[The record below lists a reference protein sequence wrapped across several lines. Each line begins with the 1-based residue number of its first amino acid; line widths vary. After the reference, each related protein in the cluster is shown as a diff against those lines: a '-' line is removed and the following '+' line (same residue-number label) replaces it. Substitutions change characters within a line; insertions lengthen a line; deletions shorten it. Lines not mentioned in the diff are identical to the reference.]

1 MSKTLT
7 PVIVGTTYLYRSL
20 SKRLLRQY
28 DSHCQNA
35 LCKLVCKSM
44 HSQFFHV
51 MGDTAQSRSSP
62 YRGWLRRS
70 LPATTCFDFFMS
82 WETQHRAA
90 VAPTGGSYDAHCL
103 QRHIVSMH
111 ATRATGHRAAM
122 CKTAPCT
129 PYSPVRLG
137 AWILWGFCEASP
149 SCASCMVVEAC
160 STTCFRLWGFC
171 KASPRCA

>member
-1 MSKTLT
+1 MT
-7 PVIVGTTYLYRSL
+7 VIVKTPFANLFA
-20 SKRLLRQY
+20 
-28 DSHCQNA
+28 N
-35 LCKLVCKSM
+35 LCT
-44 HSQFFHV
+44 HN
-51 MGDTAQSRSSP
+51 
-62 YRGWLRRS
+62 
-70 LPATTCFDFFMS
+70 FFMS
-82 WETQHRAA
+82 WETQPRAA
-90 VAPTGGSYDAHCL
+90 VAPTGDGCDAHCL

-160 STTCFRLWGFC
+160 STTCSQPLELRVTGQPIASLRTTASVRLSGSGRVFC
-171 KASPRCA
+171 GASVKLPQLVHGSGATSTCHAW